1 MFFETNQTPRS
12 PPVDKNDAMRRP
24 SDLERW
30 HQQLAAAK
38 PTAPA
43 PRPQRPRA
51 ATAAVATV
59 AAELMSV
66 TGPGRGGKLGR
77 RGVCGSRARFF

>member
-1 MFFETNQTPRS
+1 
-12 PPVDKNDAMRRP
+12 MRRP

-66 TGPGRGGKLGR
+66 IGSLRSEPDGPKLFRLNDTANELIGAAFLSFSEAE
-77 RGVCGSRARFF
+77 GVACD